1 MEADAER
8 TKSALKMSV
17 LIPENFNV
25 SVIHLVSVAE
35 EIGLCGFTK
44 LRKSWERSPFL
55 HQGSETFK

>member
-1 MEADAER
+1 MNPKNFAMEVDAEH

-25 SVIHLVSVAE
+25 SVIHLASAAE

-44 LRKSWERSPFL
+44 LRKS
-55 HQGSETFK
+55 

>member
-1 MEADAER
+1 MEVDAER

-35 EIGLCGFTK
+35 EIGFCGFTK
-44 LRKSWERSPFL
+44 LRKS
-55 HQGSETFK
+55 